1 MLELLNQLDL
11 IYDPRVEDI
20 GCFGGDVARTVY
32 VYPVLQFQRTMLE
45 LLNQLELDIR
55 SEGGRYWMFGG
66 DVARTVY
73 VCPVLQIQRTML
85 ELLNQLELDGFDTRG
100 DVKVIMAMNRIE
112 ILDPVLIRPGQIDNG
127 CENETYL

>member
-1 MLELLNQLDL
+1 MEDIGCFGGVARTVYVYPRSSISNQRTMLELLNQLDL

-32 VYPVLQFQRTMLE
+32 VY
-45 LLNQLELDIR
+45 
-55 SEGGRYWMFGG
+55 
-66 DVARTVY
+66 
-73 VCPVLQIQRTML
+73 PVLQIQRTML

-112 ILDPVLIRPGQIDNG
+112 ILDPVLIRPGQIDNR